1 MLHYSETLNTEDKLG
16 HSSSEILF
24 SQAALLPRKLLQ
36 LPTESLDTNAHSCR
50 GRTKD
55 FTFITIWELLGG
67 AVGRKLLPSKKPRLL
82 QESRTGVSVCP
93 LSCCHQGPG
102 NPDRN
107 PMCFVKVKGRP
118 KLCTEGYAGTA
129 CAGCACLLIF
139 QTVHQIHKLPIKYT
153 REMGGK
159 NMVSVWFSPSSVRGE
174 HFLSIQCALGS
185 SYYICLVYMLL
196 LTQVC
201 LSSGANWFTWVHLWF
216 TVLCTTAHA
225 VFSLLT

>member
-1 MLHYSETLNTEDKLG
+1 MCPTSQVLAIINNPNICKTEEALLHWEWLHYSETLNIEDKLG

-107 PMCFVKVKGRP
+107 PMCFVKVKGRL
-118 KLCTEGYAGTA
+118 KLCTEGYAEAA

-153 REMGGK
+153 REMGG
-159 NMVSVWFSPSSVRGE
+159 GE
-174 HFLSIQCALGS
+174 HGLRLVLSL
-185 SYYICLVYMLL
+185 
-196 LTQVC
+196 
-201 LSSGANWFTWVHLWF
+201 
-216 TVLCTTAHA
+216 
-225 VFSLLT
+225 FS

>member
-1 MLHYSETLNTEDKLG
+1 MCPTSQVLAIINNPNICKTEEALLHWECSTIQRLWTLRINWGTALQKFCSPRLPFSHGSSFSCPPKALTRMLTRVEGGQRTS
-16 HSSSEILF
+16 HSSLSG
-24 SQAALLPRKLLQ
+24 
-36 LPTESLDTNAHSCR
+36 NYY
-50 GRTKD
+50 
-55 FTFITIWELLGG
+55 LGG

-153 REMGGK
+153 REMGGGTWSPSGSLPLLLEV
-159 NMVSVWFSPSSVRGE
+159 NIFFLFSVLWDLRTTFVWFTC
-174 HFLSIQCALGS
+174 F
-185 SYYICLVYMLL
+185 Y
-196 LTQVC
+196 
-201 LSSGANWFTWVHLWF
+201 
-216 TVLCTTAHA
+216 
-225 VFSLLT
+225 